1 MSRKSDVFAA
11 ILAVALYISI
21 PMELNKM
28 QSVIYLA
35 LYFGIAKTAAKAI
48 KKRKNGSLAEGR
60 GKNER
65 NMLSRN
71 RNTDHV

>member
-21 PMELNKM
+21 PMELSKM

-48 KKRKNGSLAEGR
+48 KKNGSLEEGR
-60 GKNER
+60 GENER